1 MAAATRSFIQNIG
14 GHARRILQQEQ
25 QAQVLGVTSHGIFL
39 LTGSQHILFLSTDGW
54 RGPLTV
60 NLEPAFSLPSDIQ
73 TGDSARLKADGI
85 NLHEIHFCMQE
96 TTMQW
101 EANPIVLRSGQQAE
115 TLKRARTL
123 AALFKPEETQGL
135 FRAISTI
142 LTESPSSLAAK
153 RDAVLAWLAQAG
165 SVQQGNSLE
174 NMLVPWLGRGRGLTP
189 AGDDM
194 LCGLLLSHHALDH
207 KALLNTDALLS
218 QARTRTTSLSA
229 ALIACAAQ
237 GAADERLL
245 DALDYLAGCDRQ
257 PETMQKEL
265 LSYGS
270 SSGFDTLAGMI
281 AAILLL

>member
-1 MAAATRSFIQNIG
+1 MAAATRFFIQNIG

-60 NLEPAFSLPSDIQ
+60 NLDPAFSLPSDIQ
-73 TGDSARLKADGI
+73 TGDSARLEADCI
-85 NLHEIHFCMQE
+85 NLHEIHFCVQE
-96 TTMQW
+96 TTAQW

-115 TLKRARTL
+115 TLECARTL
-123 AALFKPEETQGL
+123 AALFRPEETQGL
-135 FRAISTI
+135 FHDISTI
-142 LTESPSSLAAK
+142 LTEPPSSPAVK
-153 RDAVLAWLAQAG
+153 RTAVYAWLAQGG
-165 SVQQGNSLE
+165 SVQQVSSLE
-174 NMLVPWLGRGRGLTP
+174 NLLLPWLGRGRGLTP

-207 KALLNTDALLS
+207 KAPLNTDALLS

-270 SSGFDTLAGMI
+270 SSGLDTLAGMI
-281 AAILLL
+281 AAILLF